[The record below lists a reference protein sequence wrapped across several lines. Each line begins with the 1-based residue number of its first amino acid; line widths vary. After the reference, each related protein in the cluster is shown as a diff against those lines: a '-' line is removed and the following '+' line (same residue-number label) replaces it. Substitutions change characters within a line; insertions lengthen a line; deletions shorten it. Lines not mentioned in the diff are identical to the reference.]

1 MTIKDIETKLSSK
14 EYDFLKTD
22 KNLGKNIILLTLG
35 GSYAYGTN
43 TENSDLDIRGCALN
57 TKRQLLTN
65 EKFEQFVNE
74 KTDTTIYSFNKLI
87 PCFLIAILIPSR
99 SLVTNRNT
107 IFMCHLL
114 VRNYLIMLTYFY
126 LNGQYIHLADMR
138 TSSCGGWRIKL
149 ID

>member
-65 EKFEQFVNE
+65 EKFE
-74 KTDTTIYSFNKLI
+74 
-87 PCFLIAILIPSR
+87 
-99 SLVTNRNT
+99 
-107 IFMCHLL
+107 
-114 VRNYLIMLTYFY
+114 
-126 LNGQYIHLADMR
+126 
-138 TSSCGGWRIKL
+138 
-149 ID
+149 